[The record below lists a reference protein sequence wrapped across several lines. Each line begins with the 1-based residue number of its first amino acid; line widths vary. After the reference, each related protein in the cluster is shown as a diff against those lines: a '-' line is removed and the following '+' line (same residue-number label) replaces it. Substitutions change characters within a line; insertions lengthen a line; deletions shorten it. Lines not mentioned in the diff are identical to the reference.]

1 MIKNKSTIMNM
12 NKLKFFSAA
21 LMASAF
27 ASHAQ
32 DINQAKKAVD
42 AEQFES
48 AKSILKSI
56 IKEKETIIAIRLS
69 LFLFKLFYW
78 NQCFCYLNVFFYKC

>member
-1 MIKNKSTIMNM
+1 MNM

-56 IKEKETIIAIRLS
+56 IKEKQNEKKYDKDGKKIRKNKNDDGS
-69 LFLFKLFYW
+69 KKKYIKKDKAKAFW
-78 NQCFCYLNVFFYKC
+78 NNI

>member
-1 MIKNKSTIMNM
+1 M

-32 DINQAKKAVD
+32 DINQAKKLLMP
-42 AEQFES
+42 S
-48 AKSILKSI
+48 NLKVQNRS
-56 IKEKETIIAIRLS
+56 
-69 LFLFKLFYW
+69 
-78 NQCFCYLNVFFYKC
+78 

>member
-1 MIKNKSTIMNM
+1 M

-56 IKEKETIIAIRLS
+56 IKEKPSNGAA
-69 LFLFKLFYW
+69 
-78 NQCFCYLNVFFYKC
+78 

>member
-1 MIKNKSTIMNM
+1 M

-56 IKEKETIIAIRLS
+56 IKEKPSNGVAYYTLG
-69 LFLFKLFYW
+69 
-78 NQCFCYLNVFFYKC
+78 NVYLLESVED